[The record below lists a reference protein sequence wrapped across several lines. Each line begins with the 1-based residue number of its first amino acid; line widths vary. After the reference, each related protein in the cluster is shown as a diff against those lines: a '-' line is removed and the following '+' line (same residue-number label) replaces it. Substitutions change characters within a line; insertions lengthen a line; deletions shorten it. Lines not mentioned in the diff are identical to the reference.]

1 MASSPQLPDV
11 AELEIILQE
20 ERGGLRAAAP
30 GRTSNFLVSS
40 QSHCGFLVSLQL
52 RCGILVSLQLRCGFL
67 VSLQLRCGFLVSL
80 QSHLWILRIFT
91 DGGKTHYSRWCA
103 TARDLP
109 HLAAVC
115 SLLAL

>member
-67 VSLQLRCGFLVSL
+67 VSLQ
-80 QSHLWILRIFT
+80 SHLWILRIFT
-91 DGGKTHYSRWCA
+91 DGGKTHYSRWCG